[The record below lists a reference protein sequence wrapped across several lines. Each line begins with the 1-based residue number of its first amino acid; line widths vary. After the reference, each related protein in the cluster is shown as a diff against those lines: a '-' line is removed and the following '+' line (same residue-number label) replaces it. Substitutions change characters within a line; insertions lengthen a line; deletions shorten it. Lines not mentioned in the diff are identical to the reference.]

1 MKKSSSLSVII
12 TAVTLALSLT
22 LAGCGG
28 GSGSASGGD
37 QPGSGPSE
45 ESIVALDG
53 TWVNDEGY
61 GIRLDGSSSTYVL
74 KTPSGRVGDSNY
86 YAADGPDHYGIYF
99 NQSEYDLVPGD
110 DGSLRIVPTE
120 TPEEGTEALKELV
133 FTKDESVYFGFDL
146 TGLDGTWKADG
157 ASLTLDTNAKE
168 YRLSS
173 EMTTAEGTID
183 KWYDEYSDY
192 ARTLGVD

>member
-1 MKKSSSLSVII
+1 M
-12 TAVTLALSLT
+12 
-22 LAGCGG
+22 
-28 GSGSASGGD
+28 
-37 QPGSGPSE
+37 
-45 ESIVALDG
+45 
-53 TWVNDEGY
+53 
-61 GIRLDGSSSTYVL
+61 
-74 KTPSGRVGDSNY
+74 
-86 YAADGPDHYGIYF
+86 
-99 NQSEYDLVPGD
+99 
-110 DGSLRIVPTE
+110 PTE

-133 FTKDESVYFGFDL
+133 FTKDDSAYFGFDL

-157 ASLTLDTNAKE
+157 ASLTLNTNAKE